1 MTTLRL
7 MQIYYQSSI
16 GEVGKWSDPNS
27 SGAKWQVHRNLPIIL
42 IPYYLGSFM
51 CHGLLIHAYYIEVA
65 VLTSKKGIQNPYL
78 PFS

>member
-1 MTTLRL
+1 

-65 VLTSKKGIQNPYL
+65 VLTSKKGIQNPYF